1 MPAERRTDE
10 QIRGEIAT
18 EREQLVAAI
27 GDLREGVAAKKK
39 IAAAG
44 AAAVGAGVVTAA
56 VVSAL
61 RRVRRR

>member
-1 MPAERRTDE
+1 VPAERRTDE

-39 IAAAG
+39 IAVAAG
-44 AAAVGAGVVTAA
+44 AAAGAGVAA
-56 VVSAL
+56 AAIVSI
-61 RRVRRR
+61 VRRFRHG

>member
-27 GDLREGVAAKKK
+27 GDLREDVAAKKK
-39 IAAAG
+39 IAVAA
-44 AAAVGAGVVTAA
+44 AAAVGAGVAAAA
-56 VVSAL
+56 VVSI
-61 RRVRRR
+61 VRRLTRG